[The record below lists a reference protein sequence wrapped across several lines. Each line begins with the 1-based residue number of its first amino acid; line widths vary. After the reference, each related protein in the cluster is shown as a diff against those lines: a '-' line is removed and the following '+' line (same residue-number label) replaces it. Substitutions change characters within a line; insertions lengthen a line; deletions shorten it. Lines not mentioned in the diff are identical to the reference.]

1 MRANDEEE
9 LRRQMMEEERMRE
22 IYGDGHPRAESRTR
36 TSRRTSSRA
45 PQHGDSLPELLLA
58 AFKLAMRDRKNVVI
72 GVLSV
77 LVLLLALKPNSTPRM
92 SSQVVMD
99 SGFPEVVGGL
109 REPVV
114 ENLAR
119 PTEVIVE
126 KAVEA
131 NVAAER
137 TVDTVETV
145 QKIEKAPCI
154 IPECAKEIA
163 KESPHVEVE
172 PKPASPAIEP
182 AIGEPAPAS
191 QRLPSLQPDIEE
203 ATVMEQLPYSPLV
216 NRQGIQQA

>member
-1 MRANDEEE
+1 V
-9 LRRQMMEEERMRE
+9 L
-22 IYGDGHPRAESRTR
+22 
-36 TSRRTSSRA
+36 
-45 PQHGDSLPELLLA
+45 QHGDSLPELLLA

-109 REPVV
+109 REPMV
-114 ENLAR
+114 ENVAR
-119 PTEVIVE
+119 HTEVIVE

-137 TVDTVETV
+137 TVDIAETV
-145 QKIEKAPCI
+145 QKIEKEPCI
-154 IPECAKEIA
+154 IPECAKEIV
-163 KESPHVEVE
+163 KESPHVEVDA
-172 PKPASPAIEP
+172 KPASPAIEP

-191 QRLPSLQPDIEE
+191 QGPPSLQPDIEE